1 MPEPV
6 KKSLPVIGIIF
17 LLLAILK
24 FVQGES
30 WVVWLILA
38 ILFGAMRLFPSGKPA
53 PSDPE
58 HKA

>member
-6 KKSLPVIGIIF
+6 RKSLPVIGIIF

-24 FVQGES
+24 FVQGGN
-30 WVVWLILA
+30 WIVWLILA
-38 ILFGAMRLFPSGKPA
+38 ILFGAMRLLPSSESTA
-53 PSDPE
+53 PDSE

>member
-6 KKSLPVIGIIF
+6 RKSVPVIGIIF
-17 LLLAILK
+17 LLLAIMK
-24 FVQGES
+24 FLQGES

-38 ILFGAMRLFPSGKPA
+38 IAFGALRLIPSSQSTA
-53 PSDPE
+53 PDPE

>member
-6 KKSLPVIGIIF
+6 RKSLPVIGIIF

-24 FVQGES
+24 FAQGGN
-30 WVVWLILA
+30 WIVWLILA
-38 ILFGAMRLFPSGKPA
+38 ILFGAMRLFPSSQSTA
-53 PSDPE
+53 PDPE

>member
-6 KKSLPVIGIIF
+6 RKSLPVIGIIF

-24 FVQGES
+24 FVQGDG
-30 WVVWLILA
+30 WVVWFILA
-38 ILFGAMRLFPSGKPA
+38 ILFGAMRLIPSSQSP
-53 PSDPE
+53 DPE

>member
-6 KKSLPVIGIIF
+6 RKGLPVIGIVF

-24 FVQGES
+24 FVQGGN

-38 ILFGAMRLFPSGKPA
+38 ILFGAMRLLPSSESTA
-53 PSDPE
+53 SDPE

>member
-6 KKSLPVIGIIF
+6 RKSLPVIGIIF

-24 FVQGES
+24 FVQGGN
-30 WVVWLILA
+30 WIVWLILA
-38 ILFGAMRLFPSGKPA
+38 ILFGAMRLIPSSQSTA
-53 PSDPE
+53 PDPE

>member
-6 KKSLPVIGIIF
+6 HKSLPVIGIIF

-24 FVQGES
+24 FVQGEN
-30 WVVWLILA
+30 WIVWFILA
-38 ILFGAMRLFPSGKPA
+38 IAFGALRLFPSRE
-53 PSDPE
+53 SDASGPE

>member
-6 KKSLPVIGIIF
+6 RKSVPVIGIIF
-17 LLLAILK
+17 LLLAIMK

-38 ILFGAMRLFPSGKPA
+38 IAFGALRLFPSRDTNASG
-53 PSDPE
+53 PE